1 MMNHL
6 GQALWQVLVPAS
18 CRRRNNSSNSSSSTS
33 SAASAHQHYQAL
45 RPHHLL
51 VFYGVFQAVAATGIF
66 TRLSHALVAL
76 ASNASE
82 SFIPCIHAGWVPD
95 CVIRFGIR
103 LQLKH
108 HLSILSSSS
117 NCSDELEKKLAI
129 VEQLKS
135 MPIAIE
141 TDAANA
147 QHYEVPAAFYQFC
160 LGPNRKYSSGLWGAP
175 NASLEESERA
185 MLELYCQRA
194 GVLTNS
200 DTLSGGILH
209 IVDLGCGWGS
219 LTLYL
224 AQHYPNCRITG
235 ISNSH
240 SQREYILATARQR
253 GLNLA
258 NIDIITVRSCTPC
271 PYRSCVVVYSACYIH
286 IAQCHF
292 FLISQCRLGPPALRP
307 MGWTVH

>member
-1 MMNHL
+1 MMHHL

-18 CRRRNNSSNSSSSTS
+18 CRNHKNRTTSDSSSSS
-33 SAASAHQHYQAL
+33 SSSSFAADHYQAL

-51 VFYGVFQAVAATGIF
+51 LLYGLYQAVAATGILA
-66 TRLSHALVAL
+66 RIRHALLAF

-82 SFIPCIHAGWVPD
+82 SFIPCIQAGLVPD

-108 HLSILSSSS
+108 HLQILASS
-117 NCSDELEKKLAI
+117 NNCTDELEKKLQI
-129 VEQLKS
+129 VEQLKQ

-147 QHYEVPAAFYQFC
+147 QHYEVPASFYQLC
-160 LGPNRKYSSGLWGAP
+160 LGPHRKYSSGLWRKPYTAG
-175 NASLEESERA
+175 SSMEESERA

-194 GVLTNS
+194 GVTNS
-200 DTLSGGILH
+200 NDDDDDADGGGGGGMH

-224 AQHYPNCRITG
+224 AQHYPTCRITG
-235 ISNSH
+235 ISNSA

-258 NIDIITVRSCTPC
+258 NIEIITVRVTLLST
-271 PYRSCVVVYSACYIH
+271 I
-286 IAQCHF
+286 
-292 FLISQCRLGPPALRP
+292 L
-307 MGWTVH
+307 